1 MYHSSQEFTGVHNS
15 VANVGGSENNTFN
28 FQHHDQH
35 LFDVPVSCLNFD
47 SQNFLCQSSG
57 DNSAQLFG
65 SVVDSFLST
74 HEDTFYETYSVYEHF
89 RNEKNNVSE
98 GGASAPVDGVEVV
111 CATSGNTAS
120 SMVPTR
126 KKKGIKWT
134 KDLHEQFVAAVN
146 SLGGAQKA
154 TPKAVLRMMNSKSLT
169 IFHVKSHL
177 QKYRSTMFVKNTFRE
192 GHEESD
198 GRDMVT
204 ELQQK
209 ICMQIEES
217 RKLQLEIGRGIQ
229 EQLELQ
235 RNLQMLVQEQK
246 KQVNDAKKGN

>member
-98 GGASAPVDGVEVV
+98 GGASAPVDGV
-111 CATSGNTAS
+111 G
-120 SMVPTR
+120 
-126 KKKGIKWT
+126 
-134 KDLHEQFVAAVN
+134 D
-146 SLGGAQKA
+146 
-154 TPKAVLRMMNSKSLT
+154 
-169 IFHVKSHL
+169 
-177 QKYRSTMFVKNTFRE
+177 
-192 GHEESD
+192 
-198 GRDMVT
+198 
-204 ELQQK
+204 
-209 ICMQIEES
+209 
-217 RKLQLEIGRGIQ
+217 
-229 EQLELQ
+229 
-235 RNLQMLVQEQK
+235 
-246 KQVNDAKKGN
+246 